1 MPGEVSYIVVF
12 VTVCNSQEAEK
23 IADVLLNER
32 KAACVNM
39 VPSVKSKFWW
49 EGKIDST
56 EESMLI
62 IKTKMSLFNEVVG
75 RIKEVHSYKV
85 PEIIAVPII
94 AGNDDYLHWI
104 SDEVK

>member
-1 MPGEVSYIVVF
+1 MTGEVSYIIVF
-12 VTVCNSQEAEK
+12 VTVSNSQEAEK

-39 VPSVKSKFWW
+39 VSSVKSKFWW
-49 EGKIDST
+49 EGKIDSA

-62 IKTKMSLFNEVVG
+62 VKTRMSLFNEVVS
-75 RIKEVHSYKV
+75 RIKEVHSYEV

-94 AGNDDYLHWI
+94 AGNDDYLRWI